1 MSSRARRMADLLDST
16 GDVKLENLGYKYNN
30 TTGDYDEDEESEG
43 YEKKRK
49 AKKKSR
55 KKAKRNKDK
64 VYVGNSMELDVDED
78 LNFILDLTKPSTTIS
93 MDNLDEAIGSSGT
106 IVLQQDSSGGRNFS
120 LATYFKTPLG
130 GASIVQYTAPN
141 SVSTLNYIILSETEV
156 LVNYIGNF
164 A

>member
-43 YEKKRK
+43 YEKKKK

-55 KKAKRNKDK
+55 KRAKRNKDK

-78 LNFILDLTKPSTTIS
+78 LNFILDLNRPSTTIS

-106 IVLQQDSSGGRNFS
+106 IILKQDSSGGRNFS